1 MKCGRLD
8 SKQLNSPAIVSRSL
22 VYAIILCHYDLFSS
36 LSLLH
41 SFQCLLVYRS
51 CGDCPRNETA
61 CLADHC
67 VSADGQR
74 RGILTANRQM
84 PGPTIQVSSSQS
96 FHYSLGLFINELT
109 HSFFRQIFFQKSFYF
124 SLHNFHRIN
133 NSRNC
138 YNSSSILIKDFRQ
151 ESFVSRWTV
160 VMFGVQ
166 VCENDILVV
175 DVINR
180 LPGKAAAIHWRG
192 QSQLETPYMDGS
204 PLVTQCPI
212 PSYTTFQYKFRASAA
227 GTHLWHAHAGN

>member
-1 MKCGRLD
+1 MISFLLSLSSILSNVCSCTDRA
-8 SKQLNSPAIVSRSL
+8 AIV
-22 VYAIILCHYDLFSS
+22 
-36 LSLLH
+36 
-41 SFQCLLVYRS
+41 
-51 CGDCPRNETA
+51 
-61 CLADHC
+61 
-67 VSADGQR
+67 
-74 RGILTANRQM
+74 RGTR
-84 PGPTIQVSSSQS
+84 PHVWPTIASRLMDRDAVYWPRIVRCLDPLFRLVQS

-124 SLHNFHRIN
+124 SLDNFHRIN
-133 NSRNC
+133 NSR
-138 YNSSSILIKDFRQ
+138 SKDFRQ